1 MTSPDNPRNENSSVE
16 TTYLLSNESN
26 AKRLRRSVAQN
37 KARTVLTDDMS
48 LSLSELEVN
57 RRIQHLPI

>member
-26 AKRLRRSVAQN
+26 AKRLRRSVAQH

>member
-1 MTSPDNPRNENSSVE
+1 MTSSDSPPNENSSVE
-16 TTYLLSNESN
+16 TTYLLSTESN
-26 AKRLRRSVAQN
+26 ANRQRRSVAQH

-48 LSLSELEVN
+48 LNLSELEVN